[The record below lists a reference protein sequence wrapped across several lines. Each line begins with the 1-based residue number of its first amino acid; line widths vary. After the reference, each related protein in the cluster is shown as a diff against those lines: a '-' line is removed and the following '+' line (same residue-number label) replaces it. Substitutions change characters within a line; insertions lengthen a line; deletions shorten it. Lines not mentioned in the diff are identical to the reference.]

1 MVLIKLDSSTLL
13 NQNSSDFTV
22 NYNNF
27 ELDIK
32 KKYELAMVR
41 ANIWYSWYNIAS
53 EFNNN
58 IFKYSIDSG
67 INYINIVITDGIYS
81 VSQLNNFIQQEM
93 KKNNHYD
100 NINEKYYITLIPNYS
115 TLKLDIEITNI
126 SYYIDFNQ
134 GDLNELLGF
143 DKIII
148 TQNESGG
155 NTVDI
160 TRGVNSISI
169 HCSIIEGSYEN
180 SIASDVLYSFS
191 PNLSSG
197 SLLTIEPINRIYLP
211 LNVSSNI
218 YNINMRLTDQQNRPI
233 NLNGENVVYLLHLR
247 EQKY

>member
-1 MVLIKLDSSTLL
+1 
-13 NQNSSDFTV
+13 
-22 NYNNF
+22 
-27 ELDIK
+27 
-32 KKYELAMVR
+32 
-41 ANIWYSWYNIAS
+41 
-53 EFNNN
+53 
-58 IFKYSIDSG
+58 
-67 INYINIVITDGIYS
+67 
-81 VSQLNNFIQQEM
+81 M

-115 TLKLDIEITNI
+115 TLKLDIEITNNN
-126 SYYIDFNQ
+126 YYIDFNQ

-148 TQNESGG
+148 TQNESGN

-180 SIASDVLYSFS
+180 SVAGNVIYSFS
-191 PNLSSG
+191 PNLSPG
-197 SLLTIEPINRIYLP
+197 SLLNIEPTNRIYLP